1 MRSNLS
7 AKEKRY
13 LARARVCRVGT
24 ADRRG
29 TPHTAP
35 LCHAFDPGSRTAYI
49 FTDENGV
56 TAKNL
61 RARGRGALECD
72 DYFEN
77 WKRLRGLVAHVRSK
91 EIRDGRE
98 LRRAG
103 DLLKKKFKQYRGEE
117 IDYVIG
123 LHVEEIASWGL

>member
-1 MRSNLS
+1 MRSRLS

-13 LARARVCRVGT
+13 LERARICRVGS

-35 LCHAFDPGSRTAYI
+35 LCHAFDPASRTAYI
-49 FTDENGV
+49 YTDENGT

-61 RARGRGALECD
+61 RALGRGALECD

-77 WKRLRGLVAHVRSK
+77 WSRLRGLVTHVRAK
-91 EIRDGRE
+91 EIRRGSQ
-98 LRRAG
+98 LKRAQH
-103 DLLKKKFKQYRGEE
+103 LLQRKFKQYRNEE
-117 IDYVIG
+117 MDYVIA
-123 LHVEEIASWGL
+123 LRVEQITSWGL

>member
-13 LARARVCRVGT
+13 LERARVCRVGT

-49 FTDENGV
+49 YTDENGT

-61 RARGRGALECD
+61 RARARGALERGV
-72 DYFEN
+72 YFEHGT
-77 WKRLRGLVAHVRSK
+77 RLRCLVAHVRSK
-91 EIRDGRE
+91 EIRRGRN
-98 LRRAG
+98 LRRAR
-103 DLLKKKFKQYRGEE
+103 DPPQQDE
-117 IDYVIG
+117 
-123 LHVEEIASWGL
+123 